1 MYQNSL
7 NWYVTLSNPTNQQS
21 NIIENGFRNHKRRAY
36 LTIIN
41 SSHGAQNQMLFGI
54 IELNQ
59 AHSLNWLQQYISP
72 IPNWKILQQNPNQ
85 AKQLIRNYIDTNTNL
100 YSWTLIDDGVF

>member
-7 NWYVTLSNPTNQQS
+7 NWFVTLPNPTNVQIGVIQ
-21 NIIENGFRNHKRRAY
+21 NGIAIHRRRAY

-41 SSHGAQNQMLFGI
+41 SIHGAQNQLLFGI

-59 AHSLNWLQQYISP
+59 AHSLNWLQQHIFP
-72 IPNWKILQQNPNQ
+72 TPN
-85 AKQLIRNYIDTNTNL
+85 
-100 YSWTLIDDGVF
+100 